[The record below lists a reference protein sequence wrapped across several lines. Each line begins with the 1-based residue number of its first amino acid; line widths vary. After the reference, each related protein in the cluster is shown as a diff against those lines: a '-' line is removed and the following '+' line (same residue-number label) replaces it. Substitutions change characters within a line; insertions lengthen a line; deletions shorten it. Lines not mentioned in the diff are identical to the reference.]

1 MIGWWETRTRR
12 EQALLAVMAVL
23 LVAFLLWFG
32 VYRPVSQA
40 RAAAAQ
46 RYDRALKT
54 QAVVATATARIRQ
67 LQRGGPQSVGRA
79 PAAEAVNASAA
90 AAGVTLAR
98 VEPDPAG
105 GVQVAVGGIA
115 PAQLFPWLAAL
126 QQDYGV
132 SARHLT
138 IVKDEQ
144 GALAV
149 DATFADEAR

>member
-1 MIGWWETRTRR
+1 MIAWWEGRTRR
-12 EQALLAVMAVL
+12 EQALLAVMAAS
-23 LVAFLLWFG
+23 LVAFGLWFG
-32 VYRPVSQA
+32 VHRPVAQA
-40 RAAAAQ
+40 RVASAE

-54 QAVVATATARIRQ
+54 QAVVETAAARIRV
-67 LQRGGPQSVGRA
+67 LERGGSQPARRA

-132 SARHLT
+132 TARHLT
-138 IVKDEQ
+138 VVKDEQ
-144 GALAV
+144 GGLSV

>member
-1 MIGWWETRTRR
+1 MIAWWETRTRR
-12 EQALLAVMAVL
+12 EQALLAVMATL
-23 LVAFLLWFG
+23 LVAVLMWFG
-32 VYRPVSQA
+32 VYRPVGQA
-40 RAAAAQ
+40 REAAAQ
-46 RYDRALKT
+46 RYERALKT
-54 QAVVATATARIRQ
+54 QAVVGTAAARIGQ
-67 LQRGGPQSVGRA
+67 LQTGGPRAVRRA

-90 AAGVTLAR
+90 AAGVTLSR

-115 PAQLFPWLAAL
+115 PGQLFPWLAAL

-144 GALAV
+144 GGLSV
-149 DATFADEAR
+149 DATFSDEAR